1 MSGKKVTFEDLS
13 SHIWKASDILRGS
26 LDASDYRQP
35 VMALLFLKRL
45 NDRFEENVESLLSKG
60 KTEKQVYSQKF
71 LHDFFI
77 PENARWSV
85 LSNASKNIGEEID
98 AICKIIEKENPQLDG
113 VLTSTKYN
121 DKKIGRAHV

>member
-1 MSGKKVTFEDLS
+1 MDRYVFLEDRGIVTVAGEDRIAFLQGLVS
-13 SHIWKASDILRGS
+13 NDVARASP
-26 LDASDYRQP
+26 AH
-35 VMALLFLKRL
+35 A
-45 NDRFEENVESLLSKG
+45 
-60 KTEKQVYSQKF
+60 VYSAFLTAQGKF

-121 DKKIGRAHV
+121 DKRKYPDDKLKQQIGRAHV